1 MNRILSFILIFF
13 VCFCTASSAQAT
25 SLPLHNILVLH
36 SFHSGMAWTESINL
50 GIEEVLLAK
59 DRQDIELHIE
69 YIDGLRQ
76 PGGHSFQRLAKFL
89 GEKYQ
94 GMTFDAVIVVDIV
107 AYHFMEQ
114 YHTDLFAMTPVL
126 YTAVNCA
133 DINQVEQNVPF
144 AGVCENVDV
153 DATINAGL
161 HLYPDTQKIVIIN
174 DRTEDG
180 LTYDRIIQ
188 QSVEFFDQRVDIEI
202 WDDVTIEDLMQ
213 KVQDLQDG
221 TLLLLMQFTQD
232 RAGRTFSYERS
243 LGLINRKC
251 KVPILSMWQFYLGN
265 GVMGGMMVDGQAQ
278 GRAVAKLVIDIL
290 VGEQV
295 ENLFAVK
302 STTNQLIFDYTRMK
316 RFDISYKALPEGS
329 IVTKE
334 PQSVL
339 WKYKKIGWT
348 VLALALVLEATVII
362 LSVVT
367 YKSKKAEQKLEEL
380 VNQRTHELTTAN
392 EQLLDENIERKKV
405 EEALRESEETLHQL
419 SVNLLTVQE
428 NERRRISF
436 ELHDELGQSLAA
448 LKMQIGSL
456 KMQLSREQPALLFQ
470 GCDGLRE
477 SINLIIENVRR
488 LSRDLSPV
496 ALDDLGIDV
505 ALEYLITNFSKLH
518 NIKIDHELVDITH
531 LFCQDA
537 QRHIYRI
544 VQESLNNIGKHA
556 HADHV
561 AIKIE
566 KKKNRI
572 FLIVKDN
579 GNGFNSDEIQKRKTP
594 ESGMGLTAMSE
605 RVRILEGEL
614 DITSVVG
621 LGTTVTVSMP
631 V

>member
-1 MNRILSFILIFF
+1 M
-13 VCFCTASSAQAT
+13 
-25 SLPLHNILVLH
+25 
-36 SFHSGMAWTESINL
+36 
-50 GIEEVLLAK
+50 AK

-76 PGGHSFQRLAKFL
+76 PGSHSFPRLAQFL
-89 GEKYQ
+89 AEKYQ
-94 GMTFDAVIVVDIV
+94 GMGFDAVIAVDNI
-107 AYHFMEQ
+107 AYRFMEQ
-114 YHTDLFAMTPVL
+114 YHSQLFPLTPVL
-126 YTAVNCA
+126 YTAVSCA
-133 DINQVEQNVPF
+133 DMYKAEQNIPF
-144 AGVCENVDV
+144 VGVCEDVDV
-153 DATINAGL
+153 ESTIKAGL
-161 HLYPDTQKIVIIN
+161 HLYPDTRKIVIIN
-174 DRTEDG
+174 DRTADG
-180 LTYDRIIQ
+180 VIYDSIIQ
-188 QSVEFFDQRVDIEI
+188 QSIESFEHRIDFEI
-202 WDDVTIEDLMQ
+202 WDDETIENLML
-213 KVQDLQDG
+213 KVKELQEG
-221 TLLLLMQFTQD
+221 TLLLFMQFTQD
-232 RAGRTFSYERS
+232 RAGETFSYERS
-243 LGLINRKC
+243 LGLISRKC

-265 GVMGGMMVDGQAQ
+265 GVMGGMMVDGQSQ
-278 GRAVAKLVIDIL
+278 GLAVAKLVIDIL
-290 VGEQV
+290 VGEPI
-295 ENLFAVK
+295 ENLLEVK
-302 STTNQLIFDYTRMK
+302 STANKLIFDYTRMK

-329 IVTKE
+329 TVTKE

-367 YKSKKAEQKLEEL
+367 YKSKKAEQQLEVL

-392 EQLLDENIERKKV
+392 EQLLEENLERKKA
-405 EEALRESEETLHQL
+405 EEALRASEETLHQL

-456 KMQLSREQPALLFQ
+456 KTEMSKKFPDLLFS
-470 GCDGLRE
+470 GCDELRQ

-518 NIKIDHELVDITH
+518 NVPIDHELVEITH
-531 LFCQDA
+531 LFSQGA

-544 VQESLNNIGKHA
+544 MQESLNNIGKHA
-556 HADHV
+556 RADHID
-561 AIKIE
+561 IKVE

-579 GNGFNSDEIQKRKTP
+579 GNGFNSEEIQRRKSP

-614 DITSVVG
+614 NITSIEG
-621 LGTTVTVSMP
+621 QGTTVTVSLP